1 MAPSQLE
8 TGGQKAV
15 QGTVLDAKSR
25 LSALIGAGFSRFNK
39 VPTNIAMRLRERE
52 TATGV
57 IWGFIDNSIR
67 ITAMAQSVLH
77 GWLCRFSVLPCFEV
91 SLQY

>member
-25 LSALIGAGFSRFNK
+25 LSALIKAGFSRFNK
-39 VPTNIAMRLRERE
+39 VPLGTSKYLFIPPIAL
-52 TATGV
+52 
-57 IWGFIDNSIR
+57 NSGSPSRVYGMHIYFH
-67 ITAMAQSVLH
+67 V
-77 GWLCRFSVLPCFEV
+77 P
-91 SLQY
+91 

>member
-25 LSALIGAGFSRFNK
+25 LSALIKAGFSRFNK
-39 VPTNIAMRLRERE
+39 VPLSEQ
-52 TATGV
+52 
-57 IWGFIDNSIR
+57 FIKGYIKR
-67 ITAMAQSVLH
+67 VVSVT
-77 GWLCRFSVLPCFEV
+77 R
-91 SLQY
+91 

>member
-25 LSALIGAGFSRFNK
+25 LSALIKAGFSRFHK
-39 VPTNIAMRLRERE
+39 VPLIHRVASLAGDE
-52 TATGV
+52 V
-57 IWGFIDNSIR
+57 P
-67 ITAMAQSVLH
+67 
-77 GWLCRFSVLPCFEV
+77 LP
-91 SLQY
+91 

>member
-25 LSALIGAGFSRFNK
+25 LSALIKAGFSRFHK
-39 VPTNIAMRLRERE
+39 VPTSL
-52 TATGV
+52 
-57 IWGFIDNSIR
+57 SI
-67 ITAMAQSVLH
+67 H
-77 GWLCRFSVLPCFEV
+77 P
-91 SLQY
+91 SLKYELGLIESRKGR

>member
-25 LSALIGAGFSRFNK
+25 LSALIKAGFSRFNK
-39 VPTNIAMRLRERE
+39 VPLTLRIR
-52 TATGV
+52 GV
-57 IWGFIDNSIR
+57 
-67 ITAMAQSVLH
+67 
-77 GWLCRFSVLPCFEV
+77 
-91 SLQY
+91 

>member
-25 LSALIGAGFSRFNK
+25 LSALIKAGFSRFNK
-39 VPTNIAMRLRERE
+39 VPLIAVQCDRRP
-52 TATGV
+52 
-57 IWGFIDNSIR
+57 IR
-67 ITAMAQSVLH
+67 AGIGGPVHQ
-77 GWLCRFSVLPCFEV
+77 GGYGR
-91 SLQY
+91 